1 MRQDTLAH
9 DEGSPQPQSGSQHP
23 RVGAAAQEAGIDL
36 PANTTAPDPLPQP
49 PTHAAATR
57 RNQPPPPV
65 VAADPVER
73 DLDEDISDASNRDI
87 VNSDDETVDGSSEN
101 GTDPETE

>member
-1 MRQDTLAH
+1 M
-9 DEGSPQPQSGSQHP
+9 QHP

-36 PANTTAPDPLPQP
+36 PANTAARDPLPQP
-49 PTHAAATR
+49 PTHATTTR
-57 RNQPPPPV
+57 RNQAAPPV

-87 VNSDDETVDGSSEN
+87 VNSDDETVDGSGGNNTE
-101 GTDPETE
+101 DPETE